1 MNRNW
6 ISLLSVFAISAC
18 HAPNN
23 DEAAA
28 KRAWTKCLFE
38 LDKIEAARGRNL
50 DDLDKGGSVARNQ
63 FMMDCLAVEDAGPT
77 LDQISEMSSYAVAK
91 KGRVLSD
98 MSLNN
103 GKR

>member
-1 MNRNW
+1 V
-6 ISLLSVFAISAC
+6 SAFTLSAC
-18 HAPNN
+18 QASDNH
-23 DEAAA
+23 EAAA
-28 KRAWTKCLFE
+28 KQAWSKCLFE
-38 LDKIEAARGRNL
+38 LDKIEAVRGRNL

-63 FMMDCLAVEDAGPT
+63 FMMDCLAVEGAGPT

-91 KGRVLSD
+91 KNRSPSD